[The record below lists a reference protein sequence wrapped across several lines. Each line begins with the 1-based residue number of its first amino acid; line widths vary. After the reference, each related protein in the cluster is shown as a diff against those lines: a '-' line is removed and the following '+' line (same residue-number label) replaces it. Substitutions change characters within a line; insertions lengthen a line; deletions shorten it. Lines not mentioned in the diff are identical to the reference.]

1 MKLTTYT
8 SLRRHSLFAAALA
21 AATLGVASA
30 AAQSTPN
37 SNASPTYTP
46 GRSPA
51 TQQSEE
57 LRASASEPA
66 AAQTNQGTYGGTTNP
81 VPGRNTIPT
90 HPDATDYSTSNNPA
104 AKAADPALTAEDSL
118 TPTGRTTV
126 SGEKLGWLE
135 RRWITKTADAGTTE
149 VELAELATEQAT
161 NPDVKKYAQM
171 LVDDHTKV
179 NDELKSIASAKG
191 VTLDTED
198 LGSDRAYKRLSKKTD
213 MDFDREFVEHMI
225 DSHEDSI
232 KRFEKASADSK
243 DADIRAFA
251 AKHVDHL
258 RTHLA
263 KAETLRTTIMPT
275 GRVDT
280 DLPDTTGR
288 ALDNSDPS
296 GRSLNNSDPSTR
308 ANPDT
313 TPSTPVPPTP
323 TP

>member
-8 SLRRHSLFAAALA
+8 SLRRHSLFAAAFA
-21 AATLGVASA
+21 AATLGAASA
-30 AAQSTPN
+30 AAQSAPST
-37 SNASPTYTP
+37 SSTYTP
-46 GRSPA
+46 GRGPA
-51 TQQSEE
+51 VQQSED
-57 LRASASEPA
+57 LRSSAAP

-81 VPGRNTIPT
+81 IPGRDTIPT
-90 HPDATDYSTSNNPA
+90 HPDATDYSTSKNPA
-104 AKAADPALTAEDSL
+104 AKAADPAVTAETL
-118 TPTGRTTV
+118 TPTGRMTV
-126 SGEKLGWLE
+126 SSEKLGWME

-149 VELAELATEQAT
+149 VELAQLATEQAT

-171 LVDDHTKV
+171 LVDAHTKV
-179 NDELKSIASAKG
+179 NDELKGIASAKG
-191 VTLDTED
+191 LKLESED

-232 KRFEKASADSK
+232 KRFEKASADAK
-243 DADIRAFA
+243 DTDIRAFA

-258 RTHLA
+258 REHLA

-280 DLPDTTGR
+280 DRLNTDTTSP
-288 ALDNSDPS
+288 ALDNTDAS
-296 GRSLNNSDPSTR
+296 GRSPNNNSEPSKR
-308 ANPDT
+308 NPDT
-313 TPSTPVPPTP
+313 APAPIPPTP

>member
-1 MKLTTYT
+1 MKFTTYT
-8 SLRRHSLFAAALA
+8 SLRQHSLFAAALA
-21 AATLGVASA
+21 AATLGTA
-30 AAQSTPN
+30 AALAQSTPN
-37 SNASPTYTP
+37 SNSSPTYTP

-51 TQQSEE
+51 AQQSED
-57 LRASASEPA
+57 LRANAAP

-81 VPGRNTIPT
+81 VPGRDTIPT

-104 AKAADPALTAEDSL
+104 AKATDPAQTAETL
-118 TPTGRTTV
+118 TPTGRMTV
-126 SGEKLGWLE
+126 SSEKLGWME

-171 LVDDHTKV
+171 LVDAHTKV
-179 NDELKSIASAKG
+179 NDELKGIATAKG
-191 VTLDTED
+191 VTLETDD

-213 MDFDREFVEHMI
+213 MEFDREFVEHMI

-232 KRFEKASADSK
+232 KRFEKASADAK
-243 DADIRAFA
+243 DADLRAFA

-258 RTHLA
+258 REHLA

-280 DLPDTTGR
+280 DIPDTTGR
-288 ALDNSDPS
+288 ALDNSDTS
-296 GRSLNNSDPSTR
+296 GRSLNNSDTSTR
-308 ANPDT
+308 NRDT
-313 TPSTPVPPTP
+313 TPITPVPPTP

>member
-8 SLRRHSLFAAALA
+8 SLRRHSLFTAALA
-21 AATLGVASA
+21 AATLGVAA
-30 AAQSTPN
+30 YAQSTEPG
-37 SNASPTYTP
+37 STYTP

-51 TQQSEE
+51 TQQSED
-57 LRASASEPA
+57 LRSSAAP

-81 VPGRNTIPT
+81 VPGRDTIPT

-104 AKAADPALTAEDSL
+104 AKATDPAQTAETL
-118 TPTGRTTV
+118 TPTGRTTI
-126 SGEKLGWLE
+126 SSEKLGWME
-135 RRWITKTADAGTTE
+135 RRWISKTADAGTTE

-179 NDELKSIASAKG
+179 NDELKGIASAKG
-191 VTLDTED
+191 VKLESED

-232 KRFEKASADSK
+232 KRFEKAAADSK

-258 RTHLA
+258 RGHLA

-288 ALDNSDPS
+288 ALDTSDPA
-296 GRSLNNSDPSTR
+296 GRSLNNSDTSTR
-308 ANPDT
+308 NRDT
-313 TPSTPVPPTP
+313 TPVPPTP

>member
-21 AATLGVASA
+21 AATLGA
-30 AAQSTPN
+30 AAFAQSTEP
-37 SNASPTYTP
+37 STYTP

-51 TQQSEE
+51 TQQSEA
-57 LRASASEPA
+57 LRSSAAP

-81 VPGRNTIPT
+81 IPGRDTIPT

-104 AKAADPALTAEDSL
+104 AKAADPAVTAETL

-126 SGEKLGWLE
+126 STEKLGWME

-179 NDELKSIASAKG
+179 NDELKGIATAKG
-191 VTLDTED
+191 VTLESED

-258 RTHLA
+258 RGHLA
-263 KAETLRTTIMPT
+263 KAETLRATIVPT
-275 GRVDT
+275 GRVNT
-280 DLPDTTGR
+280 DQADTTSR
-288 ALDNSDPS
+288 ALDNSDT
-296 GRSLNNSDPSTR
+296 STR
-308 ANPDT
+308 APDA
-313 TPSTPVPPTP
+313 TPVPPTP